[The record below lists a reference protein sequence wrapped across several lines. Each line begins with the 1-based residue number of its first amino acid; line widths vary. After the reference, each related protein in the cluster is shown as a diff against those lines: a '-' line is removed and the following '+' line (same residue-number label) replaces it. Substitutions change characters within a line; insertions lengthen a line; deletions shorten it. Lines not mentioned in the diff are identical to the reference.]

1 MMVVS
6 IGFFGKVDHRHGRIT
21 ELTKEFQSVIVLY
34 CLFEMINPCRPW
46 SDAALFRRIWGP
58 LWAYVPV

>member
-21 ELTKEFQSVIVLY
+21 ELTKEFQSVIEDYAKLRNQV
-34 CLFEMINPCRPW
+34 C
-46 SDAALFRRIWGP
+46 DQAADLRGC
-58 LWAYVPV
+58 